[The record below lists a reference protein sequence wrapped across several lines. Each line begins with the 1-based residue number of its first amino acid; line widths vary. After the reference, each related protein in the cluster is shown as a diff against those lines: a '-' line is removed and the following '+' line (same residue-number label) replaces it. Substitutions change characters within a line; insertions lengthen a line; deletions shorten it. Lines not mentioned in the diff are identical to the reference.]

1 MEHPYLFLT
10 KLFEL
15 FGLGDFASA
24 YPHVVY
30 SWLVMTVLIVFG
42 FLASKGMSMVPSKV
56 QNVFEIVVSGLDDFI
71 VENIGEEGRLF
82 FPILATIFLYVLL
95 GNLFGL
101 LPGFFP
107 PTSNINTPLSCALV
121 VFVMTHLIGIKYH
134 GVGYIKHFMGAV
146 WWMSPLFLIIELI
159 GHSARVL
166 SLTFRLFG
174 NMMGHELVLGILF
187 SLGGMF
193 LLPLPIM
200 TLGILVAVVQA
211 FVFFMLS
218 MMYFSGAMEHAH

>member
-82 FPILATIFLYVLL
+82 FPILATIFLYVLI